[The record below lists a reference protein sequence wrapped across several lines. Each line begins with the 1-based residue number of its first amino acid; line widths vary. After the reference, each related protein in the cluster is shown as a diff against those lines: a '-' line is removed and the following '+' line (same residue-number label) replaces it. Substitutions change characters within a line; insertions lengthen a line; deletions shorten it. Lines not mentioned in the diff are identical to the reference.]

1 MQALLLLLLGAQLT
15 GVTGHPYSTT
25 TVSLAAQTSE
35 PASNFLGIDTDK
47 LLRVFEFRDIEERDV
62 IVARATTDSTTS
74 TTSTSTTSTSTST
87 STTSTTSSTTTSST
101 TSTTS
106 TSTTSTT
113 SSTTSSTTTSS
124 SSASSSAST
133 TTTSASTTTTSATT
147 TTTTAAATT
156 TSSSSTAARNR
167 RGNIAAIIF
176 VCCLVSVF
184 AGVAFLHCYKER
196 ALSKRIAARELLK
209 ATAMPSEV
217 VPATRNE
224 SSTNLLADRSSVM
237 LGDNADS
244 RAPTAQSNPINREHD
259 LGTSI

>member
-1 MQALLLLLLGAQLT
+1 MQALLLLLLGAQLS
-15 GVTGHPYSTT
+15 GVTAHPYATKD
-25 TVSLAAQTSE
+25 VSLAAQTSE

-87 STTSTTSSTTTSST
+87 TSTTSSTTTSST

-106 TSTTSTT
+106 TSTTSSAT
-113 SSTTSSTTTSS
+113 STTTTTSS
-124 SSASSSAST
+124 SSASSGAS

-156 TSSSSTAARNR
+156 TSSSSTNERNR

-217 VPATRNE
+217 VPHTRNE
-224 SSTNLLADRSSVM
+224 SSTNLLGDRSSVM
-237 LGDNADS
+237 LGDNVDS
-244 RAPTAQSNPINREHD
+244 RAPTAQSNPINREND
-259 LGTSI
+259 LGTH

>member
-1 MQALLLLLLGAQLT
+1 MQGLLLLLLGAQLS
-15 GVTGHPYSTT
+15 GVTAHPYATKD
-25 TVSLAAQTSE
+25 VSLAAQTSE

-47 LLRVFEFRDIEERDV
+47 LLRVFEFRDIEERDLYYQLYY
-62 IVARATTDSTTS
+62 DLFHDLYDFHLYYLH
-74 TTSTSTTSTSTST
+74 
-87 STTSTTSSTTTSST
+87 
-101 TSTTS
+101 
-106 TSTTSTT
+106 
-113 SSTTSSTTTSS
+113 
-124 SSASSSAST
+124 
-133 TTTSASTTTTSATT
+133 ASTTTTSATT

-156 TSSSSTAARNR
+156 TSSSSTNERNR

-217 VPATRNE
+217 VPHTRNE
-224 SSTNLLADRSSVM
+224 SSTNLLGDRSSVM
-237 LGDNADS
+237 LGDNVDS

-259 LGTSI
+259 LGTH

>member
-1 MQALLLLLLGAQLT
+1 MQALLLLLLGAQLS
-15 GVTGHPYSTT
+15 GVTGHPYSTTT

-47 LLRVFEFRDIEERDV
+47 LFDNFHYFDINLHNFNYQLYYDFYYDLYDFYLYY
-62 IVARATTDSTTS
+62 IYIYYLQYHFFHHHHYIY
-74 TTSTSTTSTSTST
+74 
-87 STTSTTSSTTTSST
+87 
-101 TSTTS
+101 
-106 TSTTSTT
+106 
-113 SSTTSSTTTSS
+113 
-124 SSASSSAST
+124 
-133 TTTSASTTTTSATT
+133 ATT

-156 TSSSSTAARNR
+156 TTSSSTAKRNR

-237 LGDNADS
+237 LGDNMDS

-259 LGTSI
+259 LGTI

>member
-15 GVTGHPYSTT
+15 GVTAHPYATKD
-25 TVSLAAQTSE
+25 VSLAAQTSE

-62 IVARATTDSTTS
+62 IVARATTTDSTTS
-74 TTSTSTTSTSTST
+74 TTSTSTTSTST

-106 TSTTSTT
+106 TSTTS
-113 SSTTSSTTTSS
+113 STTSTTTTTSS

-133 TTTSASTTTTSATT
+133 TTSASTKTTTSATT

-156 TSSSSTAARNR
+156 TSSSSTSERDR

-217 VPATRNE
+217 VPPTRNE
-224 SSTNLLADRSSVM
+224 SSTNLLGDRSSVM
-237 LGDNADS
+237 LGDNVDS
-244 RAPTAQSNPINREHD
+244 RAPTAQSNPVNREHD
-259 LGTSI
+259 LGTY